1 MSDNRPME
9 VMLANPRGF
18 CAGVE
23 RAIDIVEVA
32 LSVCPPP
39 VYVRRE
45 IVHNR
50 LVVETLRQKGAI
62 FVDELDE
69 VADDATVIFSA
80 HGISPAVREEARR
93 RGLRVGWLPFSPL
106 GPGPLHGSFE
116 VGLEPLY
123 QRYTEPH
130 DAFFAGL
137 GLTGRYHFLSLGRF
151 VPYVEGA
158 AVAGGTD
165 LKIREIAS
173 DFTFVVWVGA
183 GMAYFVTDR
192 TALYGGYR
200 YQHVSNGNTEV
211 PNRGFESHTGVA
223 GVSFFFQ

>member
-1 MSDNRPME
+1 MIRRLTLG
-9 VMLANPRGF
+9 LAALAVLIAAPAALAFDPQQTFRQGSFVVSPEAGYGRQVNVEDKRVITDVEF
-18 CAGVE
+18 VNAGV
-23 RAIDIVEVA
+23 
-32 LSVCPPP
+32 
-39 VYVRRE
+39 
-45 IVHNR
+45 
-50 LVVETLRQKGAI
+50 
-62 FVDELDE
+62 
-69 VADDATVIFSA
+69 
-80 HGISPAVREEARR
+80 
-93 RGLRVGWLPFSPL
+93 RVGWLPFSPL
-106 GPGPLHGSFE
+106 GPGPLHGSLE
-116 VGLEPLY
+116 IGLEPLY

-151 VPYVEGA
+151 VPYVEA
-158 AVAGGTD
+158 AAFAGGTD

-173 DFTFVVWVGA
+173 DFTFLVWGGA

-223 GVSFFFQ
+223 GVSFFFE

>member
-1 MSDNRPME
+1 MIHRLTLGLAGLAVLIAAPAALAFDLQQTFRQGSFVVSPEAGYGRQFNME
-9 VMLANPRGF
+9 DKRVVTGLEFAN
-18 CAGVE
+18 V
-23 RAIDIVEVA
+23 
-32 LSVCPPP
+32 
-39 VYVRRE
+39 
-45 IVHNR
+45 
-50 LVVETLRQKGAI
+50 
-62 FVDELDE
+62 
-69 VADDATVIFSA
+69 
-80 HGISPAVREEARR
+80 
-93 RGLRVGWLPFSPL
+93 GLRVGWLPFSPL

>member
-1 MSDNRPME
+1 MIRRLTLG
-9 VMLANPRGF
+9 LAALAVLIAAPAALAFDPQQTFRQGAFVVSPEAGYGRQVNVEDKRVITDVEF
-18 CAGVE
+18 VNAGV
-23 RAIDIVEVA
+23 
-32 LSVCPPP
+32 
-39 VYVRRE
+39 
-45 IVHNR
+45 
-50 LVVETLRQKGAI
+50 
-62 FVDELDE
+62 
-69 VADDATVIFSA
+69 
-80 HGISPAVREEARR
+80 
-93 RGLRVGWLPFSPL
+93 RVGWLPFSPL
-106 GPGPLHGSFE
+106 GPGPLHGSLE
-116 VGLEPLY
+116 IGLEPLY

-151 VPYVEGA
+151 VPYVEA
-158 AVAGGTD
+158 AAFAGGTD

-173 DFTFVVWVGA
+173 DFTFLVWGGA

-223 GVSFFFQ
+223 GVSFFFE

>member
-1 MSDNRPME
+1 MIHRLTLGLAGLAVLLAAPAALAFDLQQTFRQGSFVVSPEAGYGRQFNME
-9 VMLANPRGF
+9 DKRVVT
-18 CAGVE
+18 GVE
-23 RAIDIVEVA
+23 
-32 LSVCPPP
+32 
-39 VYVRRE
+39 
-45 IVHNR
+45 
-50 LVVETLRQKGAI
+50 
-62 FVDELDE
+62 FVN
-69 VADDATVIFSA
+69 V
-80 HGISPAVREEARR
+80 
-93 RGLRVGWLPFSPL
+93 GLRVGWLPFSPL

-130 DAFFAGL
+130 DAYFAGL